1 MTLASIP
8 PREPWKQFPGRHLL
22 NRQPLGYKTRTS
34 TRRYTPSPRELDA
47 RGQGYKYTIVSRE
60 GRLLVVVVIIIIVI
74 IIVVVVI
81 IIHVHA
87 LRVLLRVP

>member
-1 MTLASIP
+1 M
-8 PREPWKQFPGRHLL
+8 E
-22 NRQPLGYKTRTS
+22 QPLLGYETRTS

-47 RGQGYKYTIVSRE
+47 REGYKYTIVSRE
-60 GRLLVVVVIIIIVI
+60 GRLLVVVI
-74 IIVVVVI
+74 IIVVVIIVVVVII